1 VLGEPVYGWAFIRE
15 RHEGAVEFDA
25 RLRLELSL
33 DFGKHHPCI
42 LARQVSPVGQARYLG
57 GIIGHDVFLDAFLT
71 RALQMIE
78 QWWPQPV
85 ETVWCC
91 DPAGV
96 TNPLGVDLKSILSPH
111 GLIPRYVEDSNSPI
125 VRNAMI
131 ERGTKRMRERA
142 LDGSEA
148 FVVSNSQHWQIMAS
162 SGLTLDRFFA
172 DGLEFGYVWDELSV
186 SVGNKQMRRPKKDGW
201 YEHAQNCL
209 EYLEANF
216 GSQSSKPK
224 PAAKPVEFRMATGST
239 GWMG

>member
-1 VLGEPVYGWAFIRE
+1 V
-15 RHEGAVEFDA
+15 
-25 RLRLELSL
+25 
-33 DFGKHHPCI
+33 
-42 LARQVSPVGQARYLG
+42 RYLG

-71 RALQMIE
+71 RAAQMLA
-78 QWWPQPV
+78 QWFPEPV

-96 TNPLGVDLKSILSPH
+96 SNPLGVDLKSILKPH
-111 GLIPRYVEDSNSPI
+111 GINPRYVEDSNSPV

-131 ERGTKRMRERA
+131 ERTTKLLRERA
-142 LDGSEA
+142 LDGKEA
-148 FVVSNSQHWQIMAS
+148 FVVSNSQRWQIMAS
-162 SGLTLDRFFA
+162 SGLTLDRFFS
-172 DGLEFGYVWDELSV
+172 DGLDFGYIWDTLVV

-216 GSQSSKPK
+216 GSAAPKPK
-224 PAAKPVEFRMATGST
+224 PVEKAVTMPRAMVGST